1 MEAFRVGAM
10 ALAWDGEDDRVV
22 IEAAAIPE
30 DGESSAEDTDDDDAD
45 GPDLVRIRIDGP
57 TARSFVDRAVGSWPP
72 GRPLCPRCGEPLDP
86 QGHICA
92 RPTAYLN

>member
-10 ALAWDGEDDRVV
+10 ALAWDGEHDQVV

-30 DGESSAEDTDDDDAD
+30 DGEASAEDTDDDED

-57 TARSFVDRAVGSWPP
+57 TARAFVGRAARVVAA
-72 GRPLCPRCGEPLDP
+72 GRPLCPSCGEPLDP